1 MKKFTYKAFDKEFE
15 VIKGTVEEDEL
26 SNAKEKLRGEGL
38 NVISIS
44 ESKSISDLSI
54 FKKKLKD
61 AELSGFCGQ
70 LAIIL
75 DAGVNILK
83 GLEVMEAQMK
93 DKNMRKIIGNIHT
106 SVKRGNMLGKA
117 MEATGA
123 FPELLHDMVTSGEL
137 SGNMDSMLF
146 NMETYYEREANIKNK
161 VKAASVYPIML
172 LGSAVGMIVFF
183 NFFIFPE
190 IKDLF
195 ADAASLPFITKV
207 LIGSLGYLNSHPIQ
221 ILISIVAFVLFF
233 RYLFSLKTMRYWQDG
248 ITLKMPAIGPVK
260 RDIIIAR
267 FSRSMALFLKSAV
280 PILSIIDSL
289 KLIVDNFYIA
299 EKLEKVRDDMV
310 NGSTIADAFEAQGVF
325 EPMVIQMM
333 KVGEETGKLD
343 DSLYKLAEIYD
354 KKAEIG
360 ITKLMAMIEPAFTLV
375 VGVFVA
381 VIILA
386 MAMPIMN
393 MTSTLK

>member
-1 MKKFTYKAFDKEFE
+1 MQKFTYKAWNKDFKI
-15 VIKGTVEEDEL
+15 VKGTIEEDEI

-38 NVISIS
+38 NVISITP
-44 ESKSISDLSI
+44 SKNLSDLSV

-70 LAIIL
+70 LAIIIN
-75 DAGVNILK
+75 AGVNILK
-83 GLEVMEAQMK
+83 GLEVMEAQTK
-93 DKNMRKIIGNIHT
+93 DKNMKGIISNIHT

-123 FPELLHDMVTSGEL
+123 FPNLLYDMVTSGEL

-146 NMETYYEREANIKNK
+146 NMETYYEKEANIKNK
-161 VKAASVYPIML
+161 IKAASVYPVML
-172 LGSAVGMIVFF
+172 LGAAVAMIFFF

-190 IKDLF
+190 VKDLF
-195 ADAASLPFITKV
+195 KDSKDLPFITKA
-207 LIGSLGYLNSHPIQ
+207 LIGSLDYLNSHPVQ
-221 ILISIVAFVLFF
+221 ILISIGAFILFLK
-233 RYLFSLKTMRYWQDG
+233 YLFTLKIIRYWKDG
-248 ITLKMPAIGPVK
+248 IVLKIPVFSTVK
-260 RDIIIAR
+260 KDVITAR

-280 PILSIIDSL
+280 PILNILDSL

-299 EKLEKVRDDMV
+299 EKLEKVREDMV
-310 NGSTIADAFEAQGVF
+310 NGSTVADAFEGEGIF
-325 EPMVIQMM
+325 EPLVIQMM
-333 KVGEETGKLD
+333 RVGEETGKLD
-343 DSLYKLAEIYD
+343 ESLYKLAEIYD
-354 KKAEIG
+354 KRAETG
-360 ITKLMAMIEPAFTLV
+360 ITKLMAMIEPAFTLI

-393 MTSTLK
+393 MTNSLK

>member
-1 MKKFTYKAFDKEFE
+1 MKRFTYKAFNKEFE
-15 VIKGTVEEDEL
+15 ILKGTVEEDEI
-26 SNAKEKLRGEGL
+26 STAKEKLRGEGL
-38 NVISIS
+38 NVISIT
-44 ESKSISDLSI
+44 ENKSLSDLSI

-93 DKNMRKIIGNIHT
+93 DKNMKKILSSIHT
-106 SVKRGNMLGKA
+106 SVKRGIMLGKA

-123 FPELLHDMVTSGEL
+123 FPNLLSDMVTSGEL

-146 NMETYYEREANIKNK
+146 NMETYYEREANIKSK
-161 VKAASVYPIML
+161 VKAASVYPVML
-172 LGSAVGMIVFF
+172 LGSAVGMIIFF

-195 ADAASLPFITKV
+195 KDANKLPAITKV
-207 LIGSLGYLNSHPIQ
+207 LIGSLDYLNSHPVQ
-221 ILISIVAFVLFF
+221 ILISVVAFILALK
-233 RYLFSLKTMRYWQDG
+233 YLFTFKTIKYWEDVIQLR
-248 ITLKMPAIGPVK
+248 IPAVGAVK
-260 RDIIIAR
+260 RDIITAR

-280 PILSIIDSL
+280 PVLSIMDSL

-299 EKLEKVRDDMV
+299 EKLEKVRNDMI
-310 NGSTIADAFEAQGVF
+310 NGSTIADAFDAQEVF